1 MCCLGLKEEES
12 GEEGEISG
20 GGVGGNGHSMGE
32 ETVGV
37 REHRGECRRDGGY
50 GSKVGVVVVVVQ
62 GCPTAQASEGHGE
75 RESTGERGGVGAVAT
90 AL

>member
-20 GGVGGNGHSMGE
+20 GGVGGNGHSMRE
-32 ETVGV
+32 ETVWV
-37 REHRGECRRDGGY
+37 REHRGECCRNGGY
-50 GSKVGVVVVVVQ
+50 GSKVGGVVVVQ
-62 GCPTAQASEGHGE
+62 GCLTAQASEGHGE